1 MARRW
6 TPQRF
11 VMLRRIRVAVC
22 AVAVVASMAVT
33 FGVSTRKAVA
43 LNVNGKTTT
52 VETYAMSVDR
62 LLEEQGIDVRS
73 HDLVE
78 STSGERLTDHAVVTV
93 RSAFQTTVNVDGE
106 EIPFWTVADS
116 ADQLIGFFRANE
128 KQASQITVDIG
139 NIYNQLTGGLV
150 INKEGPV
157 TVIADGKTS
166 VAPNGKLPAASIL
179 DSKGINVGKEDRVTV
194 TQDGDTT
201 ILRVQRVTHGQET
214 RVTTVPFSTRTIV
227 DDSLQPGQTV
237 VRQQGVN
244 GEITQVY
251 DVTYVDGVK
260 ESETL
265 NSETTTKVALDQIIA
280 VGPAKTEDDSSDA
293 GDSGNSASGNSNS
306 GTSGNSGS
314 TSAGTSGSGSAG
326 SSGSGSNG
334 SSNKGDSGSNKN
346 DSASSDKN
354 DSGNSNS
361 GSDSNSNS
369 NSNSSKPNDS
379 GSTDKPSADD
389 SSNSGNSGNSNSNQ
403 NQNNNSQNNSGSNSG
418 SNSNGN
424 NNSNGNSNNSG
435 SNSNNSG
442 NSSSGGSSSGGS
454 SASGRLWHPSIA
466 QAKTY
471 AAAAAAQRGWTGAEW
486 DALVWIWEHESGW
499 RWNADNP
506 TSDAYGIPQALPGSK
521 MGTGWKDDGA
531 VQIDWGLSYISGR
544 YGSPT
549 EAKKFW
555 LKNNWY

>member
-22 AVAVVASMAVT
+22 VTAVVASMAVT
-33 FGVSTRKAVA
+33 FGLSTRKAVA

-52 VETYAMSVDR
+52 VQTYAMSVDR
-62 LLEEQGIDVRS
+62 LLQEQGIDVKS

-78 STSGERLTDHAVVTV
+78 SSSGERLADHAVVTV

-128 KQASQITVDIG
+128 KQASKITVNIG
-139 NIYNQLTGGLV
+139 NVYNQLTGGLV
-150 INKEGPV
+150 INSEGPV

-194 TQDGDTT
+194 TKDGGTT

-214 RVTTVPFSTRTIV
+214 RVKTVPFTTRTVV

-244 GEITQVY
+244 GSITQIY

-265 NSETTTKVALDQIIA
+265 NSETTTQVALDQIIA
-280 VGPAKTEDDSSDA
+280 VGPAKQDTTDNSTNSGDSSDSGTTSGK
-293 GDSGNSASGNSNS
+293 GDSGSGSTGSSNSSSNGSSNGGSSNNSN
-306 GTSGNSGS
+306 NSGS
-314 TSAGTSGSGSAG
+314 TSKPDTNQNNQNNQNNNTSKP
-326 SSGSGSNG
+326 NT
-334 SSNKGDSGSNKN
+334 DT
-346 DSASSDKN
+346 
-354 DSGNSNS
+354 
-361 GSDSNSNS
+361 
-369 NSNSSKPNDS
+369 SKPNDS
-379 GSTDKPSADD
+379 GSTNKPGADD
-389 SSNSGNSGNSNSNQ
+389 SSSNS
-403 NQNNNSQNNSGSNSG
+403 
-418 SNSNGN
+418 
-424 NNSNGNSNNSG
+424 GNSNNSG
-435 SNSNNSG
+435 STSKPNTNTGGSNNSG
-442 NSSSGGSSSGGS
+442 NSGGSSNNSGGSST
-454 SASGRLWHPSIA
+454 SGRLWHPSIS

-506 TSDAYGIPQALPGSK
+506 SSDAYGIPQALPGSK
-521 MGTGWKDDGA
+521 MGTGWQDDGA

-549 EAKKFW
+549 KAKEFW

>member
-22 AVAVVASMAVT
+22 VVAVVASMAAA
-33 FGVSTRKAVA
+33 FGVSARKAVA

-62 LLEEQGIDVRS
+62 LLQEQGIDVKT
-73 HDLVE
+73 HDLVQ

-93 RSAFQTTVNVDGE
+93 RSAFQTTVTVDGE

-128 KQASQITVDIG
+128 KQASKITVDIG
-139 NIYNQLTGGLV
+139 NVYNQLTGGLV
-150 INKEGPV
+150 INSEGPV

-194 TQDGDTT
+194 TKDGDTT

-214 RVTTVPFSTRTIV
+214 RVKTVPFTTRTVV

-244 GEITQVY
+244 GSITQVY

-260 ESETL
+260 ESESL
-265 NSETTTKVALDQIIA
+265 NSETTTQVALDQIVA
-280 VGPAKTEDDSSDA
+280 VGPAKSDTS
-293 GDSGNSASGNSNS
+293 GDSGNSGDS
-306 GTSGNSGS
+306 
-314 TSAGTSGSGSAG
+314 SGSGD
-326 SSGSGSNG
+326 SGSNG
-334 SSNKGDSGSNKN
+334 SGTGSGTGNGNGSSNGSGSTGGNTTSKPNTGDGSNGSN
-346 DSASSDKN
+346 DSN
-354 DSGNSNS
+354 NSGNSNQNQN
-361 GSDSNSNS
+361 NSSKPNTDT
-369 NSNSSKPNDS
+369 SKPNDS
-379 GSTDKPSADD
+379 GSADQPSADD
-389 SSNSGNSGNSNSNQ
+389 STNSG
-403 NQNNNSQNNSGSNSG
+403 GSTSKPNT
-418 SNSNGN
+418 N
-424 NNSNGNSNNSG
+424 NNSNNSGTTSKPNTNTGG

-442 NSSSGGSSSGGS
+442 SGSGGS
-454 SASGRLWHPSIA
+454 SASGRLWHPSVS

-486 DALVWIWEHESGW
+486 DALEWIWEHESNW

-521 MGTGWKDDGA
+521 MGTGWQDDGA
-531 VQIDWGLSYISGR
+531 VQIDWGLSYIAGR

-549 EAKKFW
+549 KAKTFW